1 MTLSKASSR
10 IGRGR
15 ARRCGAVVLGVGVAV
30 AGAVAV
36 APVAAADIVIGT
48 CTIVDNPTP
57 ATHTVCPNADLS
69 SANLSGLDLSYAEL
83 AGASFVASSLNSA
96 NLTEADL
103 TGALLGEQE
112 GTTDLDNADL
122 TGAIFTNTAVSPG
135 NQNVEADPGGTATV
149 TWNDPTQDHG
159 WGLTL
164 GPCAPASGSV
174 FSVGTTPVTCGVSS
188 GAGGPGTLT
197 FDVTVDHR
205 HREQRRDAGC
215 HHRREHRDRTRVDE
229 RLARRPV
236 RRSVRQLTRDT
247 PTPTYGCG
255 GARHLGIRPGRAR
268 CFNVGHWSG
277 VFARNRRSRERR
289 WPMTARKPPM
299 NRSGRLRTR
308 DIRCLPAS
316 EMGNARP
323 LCEDGPLHRRNPDGR
338 IMVEIGTSM

>member
-1 MTLSKASSR
+1 MMTLSKASSR

-15 ARRCGAVVLGVGVAV
+15 ARRCGAVVLGVGVVV

-36 APVAAADIVIGT
+36 APVAVADIVIGT

-69 SANLSGLDLSYAEL
+69 SQNLSGLDLSYAEL

-103 TGALLGEQE
+103 TGALLGEQD

-135 NQNVEADPGGTATV
+135 NQNVAADPGGTATV

-197 FDVTVDHR
+197 FDVTVDPSG
-205 HREQRRDAGC
+205 DAAPTISGTPPAGTVGAAYSFAFTVAGTPAPTVTTT
-215 HHRREHRDRTRVDE
+215 DP
-229 RLARRPV
+229 LPAG
-236 RRSVRQLTRDT
+236 LTLSAAGVLSGT
-247 PTPTYGCG
+247 PTAAGSFPITVT
-255 GARHLGIRPGRAR
+255 AS
-268 CFNVGHWSG
+268 NG
-277 VFARNRRSRERR
+277 VTPDAI
-289 WPMTARKPPM
+289 TAV
-299 NRSGRLRTR
+299 S
-308 DIRCLPAS
+308 IEIAPAS
-316 EMGNARP
+316 TNGSLDDLFGGLFAN
-323 LCEDGPLHRRNPDGR
+323 
-338 IMVEIGTSM
+338 